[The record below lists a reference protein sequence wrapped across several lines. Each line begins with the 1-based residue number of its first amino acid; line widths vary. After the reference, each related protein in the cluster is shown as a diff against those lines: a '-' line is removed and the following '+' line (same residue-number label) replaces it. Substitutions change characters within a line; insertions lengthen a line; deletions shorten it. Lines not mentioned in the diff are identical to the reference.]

1 MEKLIMERTIKNIFI
16 GQPSVDGAG
25 VNLIRI
31 LNNKTVTD
39 FDPFLMLDAFDSTNP
54 ADYEK
59 GFPWHP
65 HRGMET
71 ITYLMSGKIEHGDS
85 LGNEGAILDGSCQWM
100 TSGSGIMHWEM
111 PKASK
116 RFLGVQLWLNLPK
129 TDKFTSPKYR
139 AIESS
144 DIPEIIDKNSKVR
157 VISGTYNDI
166 EGPVSGDFVKLTFL
180 DIKIE
185 PNSNLSISTSFLN
198 NLFVYIY
205 DGEANFGANI
215 SSRHRAGRVLL
226 FNVGSEISI
235 STSTK
240 SIGFLLFSAKPLNE
254 PIAWGGPIV
263 MNTQEELIE
272 AFKEI
277 KQGTFIK

>member
-1 MEKLIMERTIKNIFI
+1 MERTIKNIFI

-180 DIKIE
+180 DINIE
-185 PNSNLSISTSFLN
+185 PNSNMIINTSFLN
-198 NLFVYIY
+198 NVFVYIY

-215 SSRHRAGRVLL
+215 SSRHSAGRVLL
-226 FNVGSEISI
+226 FNVGSEISV
-235 STSTK
+235 STSSK
-240 SIGFLLFSAKPLNE
+240 SIGFLLFSAKPLND

-263 MNTQEELIE
+263 MNTKEELIE

-277 KQGTFIK
+277 KEGTFIK